1 MSGPGAAISGAKS
14 LWHEL
19 SSDDAS
25 DFAASLSYRFFLALF
40 PFFIFVTALG
50 GLVAQIGGFDNPA
63 TRLVDRFGDAL
74 PSDARSVVETQLTGV
89 LGDQRPG
96 LLSVGLLGT
105 IWAAS
110 GGVGALMK
118 ATNRMYDVEETRPFW
133 KRTVIAL
140 GLTLLGGLFF
150 IGAFVLA
157 VAGRAIAREVVDA
170 LALGGYVQ
178 AGIAAAGYLAA
189 LVLLLVSM
197 AFLYWAT
204 PNATLPFRWVS
215 PGAVLFAFG
224 WLIATVLF
232 GLYVSNFGSYNA
244 TYGALGG
251 VVILLIWFYLTAY
264 ILLAGAELN
273 AMLAQRQAPEEATV
287 PAPDPGRW
295 EGESIER
302 ADSPDEA
309 ARSASGQRTGPAA
322 GGPSRG
328 TPRAGERAPEAS
340 GALGRAGAAWGLAGL
355 AVTAVALVRAARLR
369 GEQRT
374 PSAQ

>member
-1 MSGPGAAISGAKS
+1 MPGPGAVISGAKS

-19 SSDDAS
+19 SADDAS

-50 GLVAQIGGFDNPA
+50 GVIAQIGGFENPA

-74 PSDARSVVETQLTGV
+74 PSDARSVIETQLGSV
-89 LGDQRPG
+89 LGNQQPG

-118 ATNRMYDVEETRPFW
+118 ATNRMYDVQETRPFW
-133 KRTVIAL
+133 KRTAIAL

-157 VAGRAIAREVVDA
+157 VAGQAIAGEVVES
-170 LALGGYVQ
+170 LALGGYAE
-178 AGIAAAGYLAA
+178 AGITAGGYAAAL
-189 LVLLLVSM
+189 LLLLVSM

-224 WLIATVLF
+224 WLIATALF

-251 VVILLIWFYLTAY
+251 VVILLVWFYLTAY
-264 ILLAGAELN
+264 ILLAGAEVN
-273 AMLAQRQAPEEATV
+273 AMLAQRQAAEESTV
-287 PAPDPGRW
+287 PAAESGHWEAQPAERPRDGGGRK
-295 EGESIER
+295 
-302 ADSPDEA
+302 
-309 ARSASGQRTGPAA
+309 ARSARSQTKERAGRRMSRERTGSPQNA
-322 GGPSRG
+322 GSP
-328 TPRAGERAPEAS
+328 
-340 GALGRAGAAWGLAGL
+340 GRARAAWGLAGL
-355 AVTAVALVRAARLR
+355 AITLVALVRAARLR
-369 GEQRT
+369 GERRT
-374 PSAQ
+374 QSAQ